1 MTPEQAQ
8 QLIEEQRRN
17 TDAVIALVEEL
28 RQARK
33 RGAKRGK
40 AVNRNVRAGIEHE
53 PTELDRAKARRI
65 INSRRKVG

>member
-28 RQARK
+28 RAARR
-33 RGAKRGK
+33 RGAKRGQ
-40 AVNRNVRAGIEHE
+40 AVSRNVRANREHS
-53 PTELDRAKARRI
+53 PTELERAEARRI
-65 INSRRKVG
+65 LQSRRKVG